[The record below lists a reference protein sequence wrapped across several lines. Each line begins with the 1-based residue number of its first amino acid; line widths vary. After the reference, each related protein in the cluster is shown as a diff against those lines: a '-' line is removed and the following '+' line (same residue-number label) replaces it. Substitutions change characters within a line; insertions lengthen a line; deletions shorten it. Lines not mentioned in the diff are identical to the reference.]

1 MKQFDKTLH
10 WKYPWIEYQFVRIIS
25 YLQIILSQ
33 KICTTII
40 PITNVFGYI
49 ETSTNC
55 LIERHQII
63 YDFVT
68 ALDINIC
75 HTHRFGEWLLLINAA
90 AAFLYTLVVLYYL
103 FVMRMN
109 MSLSKHSLT
118 TLVLQKEHNI
128 AFIKHV
134 LIKKL

>member
-1 MKQFDKTLH
+1 MKIPLNR
-10 WKYPWIEYQFVRIIS
+10 ISICSNYQIFLIS
-25 YLQIILSQ
+25 KLFLAR

-68 ALDINIC
+68 AIDINIC

-128 AFIKHV
+128 TFTKHV

>member
-1 MKQFDKTLH
+1 M
-10 WKYPWIEYQFVRIIS
+10 
-25 YLQIILSQ
+25 LSQ
-33 KICTTII
+33 KKCTNII
-40 PITNVFGYI
+40 PITTIFGYI

-118 TLVLQKEHNI
+118 TLVLQGRTQHHIYKTCINKKS
-128 AFIKHV
+128 FKSSNRV
-134 LIKKL
+134 LLITETFFLYML